1 MPGEDV
7 SADAIDAARSAGR
20 DAAEATAATAP
31 EHPLLG
37 VGWAQGFGQIDQLRT
52 AVQRARDAGFTW
64 KQIAEVTGEH
74 WQTARTKYGAG
85 YEAQRRYRER
95 KKAEGE

>member
-1 MPGEDV
+1 MAGEPV
-7 SADAIDAARSAGR
+7 TADEIDAARNAGH
-20 DAAEATAATAP
+20 DAAQATASTAP

-37 VGWAQGFGQIDQLRT
+37 VGWAQGFGQVDQLRT
-52 AVQRARDAGFTW
+52 AVKRARDAGYTW

-74 WQTARTKYGAG
+74 WQTARTKYGSG

-95 KKAEGE
+95 RKQD